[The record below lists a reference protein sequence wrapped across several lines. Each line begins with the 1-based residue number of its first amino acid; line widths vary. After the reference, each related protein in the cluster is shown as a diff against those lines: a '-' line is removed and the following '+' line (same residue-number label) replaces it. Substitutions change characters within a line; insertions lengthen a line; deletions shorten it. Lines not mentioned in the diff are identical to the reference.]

1 MCKLMFALFQIIIF
15 MKKAIITG
23 ITGQDG
29 AYLAEFL
36 LNKGYEVHGI
46 KRRSS
51 LFNTQRIDHIY
62 EDPHTPH
69 RHLHLHYGDLTDST
83 NIIRIIQEVQ
93 PDEIYNL
100 AAMSH
105 VHVSFEEPEYTA
117 NADGI
122 GTLRILE
129 AVRLLGLTKKT
140 KIYQASTSELY
151 GLVQAVPQSETTPF
165 YPRSPYAVAKLYA
178 YWITVNYR
186 EAYNM
191 FACNGILFNHE
202 SPQRGETFVTR
213 KITRATAQIA
223 LGIDSCLYLG
233 NLDAKRDWGHAKDY
247 IEGMYLILQQE
258 KPEDFVLAT
267 GITTTIRDF
276 VKMSFAELGIE
287 LGFRGKDVSEEAYV
301 VKNTGGYK
309 LEEGKVVVKV
319 DPKYYRPTE
328 VDLLIGDPTKAMSQL
343 GWKPKYNLAAL
354 VKEMVAS
361 DILLFNK
368 ELYIKQSGL

>member
-1 MCKLMFALFQIIIF
+1 LY
-15 MKKAIITG
+15 
-23 ITGQDG
+23 QDH
-29 AYLAEFL
+29 YVSNRNL
-36 LNKGYEVHGI
+36 Y
-46 KRRSS
+46 
-51 LFNTQRIDHIY
+51 
-62 EDPHTPH
+62 
-69 RHLHLHYGDLTDST
+69 LHYGDLTDST
-83 NIIRIIQEVQ
+83 NIIRIIQDVQ

-129 AVRLLGLTKKT
+129 AVRLLGLTRKT

-151 GLVQAVPQSETTPF
+151 GLVQAVPQCETTPF

-186 EAYNM
+186 EAYDM
-191 FACNGILFNHE
+191 YACNGILFNHE

-213 KITRATAQIA
+213 KITRATAKIA
-223 LGIDSCLYLG
+223 LGMDNCLYLG

-287 LGFRGKDVSEEAYV
+287 LAFRGKDEAEEAYV
-301 VKNTGGYK
+301 VKNSGEYK
-309 LEEGKVVVKV
+309 LGEGQVVVKV

-328 VDLLIGDPTKAMSQL
+328 VDLLIGDPTKAMTKL
-343 GWKPKYNLAAL
+343 GWKPKYDLAAL

-361 DILLFNK
+361 DISLFKK
-368 ELYIKQSGL
+368 ELYIIQSGL